1 VVGQRHREHDCV
13 SRYAYALIE
22 DPPSGTA
29 YESIDI
35 NNRGEIVGWYNDAQG
50 FTTTGFSRSR
60 NGRFAGI
67 DVPGSQVTAPFKI
80 NDRRQV
86 VGIYVDAGGILH
98 GFLWDDGD
106 FTTIDVRGA
115 AATAVYDINNRGQMV
130 GSYVDAAGGYHGF
143 LRDRSGAVNT
153 LPDAPGADATMGGT
167 LPVSI
172 NDRGHIVGG
181 ANDARGGSRGF
192 LLERGAY
199 TMIDGSGDATYTR
212 ALDINNRG
220 EIVGDYGTR
229 PSAGARSSRVDSA
242 DRRAGSGLLDRLGA
256 SLPTGRATRANA

>member
-13 SRYAYALIE
+13 SRYALIE

-29 YESIDI
+29 YETIDI

-50 FTTTGFSRSR
+50 FTTTGFLRSR

-86 VGIYVDAGGILH
+86 VGIYVDAGGILQRLLVGRRRLH
-98 GFLWDDGD
+98 DHRCPWR
-106 FTTIDVRGA
+106 RG
-115 AATAVYDINNRGQMV
+115 NRGLRHQQLGQMV
-130 GSYVDAAGGYHGF
+130 GSYFDAAGGYHGF

-153 LPDAPGADATMGGT
+153 LPDAPGADTTMGGT

-172 NDRGHIVGG
+172 NDRGQIVGG

-229 PSAGARSSRVDSA
+229 PSAGARSSRGDSA

-256 SLPTGRATRANA
+256 SLPTRRATRANP